1 MLMRKTEQR
10 TLHKRPHLL
19 FASKQRKTLSAAYL
33 TTFLVEE
40 KLEQYDD
47 FQHFTVL
54 QCRRA
59 ATLDCRTVYSVLSDC
74 TIHHSTPK

>member
-1 MLMRKTEQR
+1 MLMRKPEQR
-10 TLHKRPHLL
+10 RPHLL
-19 FASKQRKTLSAAYL
+19 LASKQRTTLSAAYL
-33 TTFLVEE
+33 TIFLVEK
-40 KLEQYDD
+40 KLEQYD

-74 TIHHSTPK
+74 TIHRSTPK